1 MIKGSGNIFEYKL
14 NENKVNFSNI
24 LESVLKNR
32 GINEIREFLNPNESH
47 VESMKLYDNV
57 DIAVEKIFNHLKD
70 DSKIS
75 IVVDE
80 DADGYTS
87 FATIYQYL
95 CDLKINFH
103 SKSKITYLIHSSK
116 KHGLTDEMMIKIE
129 QENPKLVIIPDA
141 SSNDYEQHFQLHKK
155 NIDII
160 VLDHHEAEKYSEY
173 AIVINN
179 QLSDRV
185 TNKTLTGVGIVYKFC
200 KHIDEKL
207 SLNFAD
213 KYLDLVSVGMI
224 ADSCDLRNLESRF
237 FVLKGIE
244 QLEKGKNYNK
254 LISALIQKRS
264 YSMKNKVTIL
274 GIGFYINPLINS
286 IIRCG
291 TIEEKKL
298 LLEAFINSDR
308 TLKDKIRG
316 KGEVE
321 LSVQEYVVRLAEKCK
336 RKQDKSVNDSLNEL
350 TLQIDKF
357 NLYDNGIVVVNGT
370 GIVENNLT
378 GLVANKIASSY
389 QKPCLVLRS
398 NNDEVSGSG
407 RGFEK
412 SGIND
417 FKEWCNTTKLFEFA
431 RGHSN
436 AFGVKI
442 NNKNINDLYKVISEI
457 KTSDK
462 LIYHVD
468 GEFNEQ
474 TLTKYIINSVAE
486 YDYIWGNSV
495 DEPLFVIKDIKINK
509 DDISL
514 LGANKNTL
522 KFKFKE
528 IDIIK
533 FKSSEDEYNELKC
546 NDTISLTAIV
556 KFNINDYNGN
566 KYPQIKIEDMIYE
579 KANATFRF

>member
-47 VESMKLYDNV
+47 VEPMYLYDNV

-141 SSNDYEQHFQLHKK
+141 SSNDYEQHFQLHNK

-185 TNKTLTGVGIVYKFC
+185 TNKTLTGVGVVYKFC

-213 KYLDLVSVGMI
+213 KYLDLVSIGMI

-244 QLEKGKNYNK
+244 QIEKGKNYNK

-274 GIGFYINPLINS
+274 GIGFYVNPLINS

-298 LLEAFINSDR
+298 LLEALIESNK
-308 TLKDKIRG
+308 TLKDTIRG

-321 LSVQEYVVRLAEKCK
+321 LSIQDYVVRLAEKCK
-336 RKQDKSVNDSLNEL
+336 RRQDESVNDSLNEL
-350 TLQIDKF
+350 ITQIDKYG
-357 NLYDNGIVVVNGT
+357 LHKHGIIIANGT
-370 GIVENNLT
+370 DIVETNLT
-378 GLVANKIASSY
+378 GLVANKIASNY
-389 QKPCLVLRS
+389 HKPCLVLRS
-398 NNDEVSGSG
+398 DKDVLSGSG

-417 FKEWCNTTKLFEFA
+417 FKEWCNTSKLFEFA
-431 RGHSN
+431 QGHSN

-442 NNKNINDLYKVISEI
+442 NNKNINDLYKTVSEI
-457 KTSDK
+457 KTTDK
-462 LIYHVD
+462 LVYHVD
-468 GEFNEQ
+468 GEFSEE
-474 TLTKYIINSVAE
+474 TLNKYIINSVAE
-486 YDYIWGNSV
+486 YNHIWGNSV
-495 DEPLFVIKDIKINK
+495 DEPLFAIKDIKINK
-509 DDISL
+509 NDIYL
-514 LGANKNTL
+514 LGVNKNTL
-522 KFKFKE
+522 KFKFKGM
-528 IDIIK
+528 DIIK
-533 FKSSEDEYNELKC
+533 FKSSEEEYNKLKC
-546 NDTISLTAIV
+546 NDAISLTAIV
-556 KFNINDYNGN
+556 KFNINEYNDN
-566 KYPQIKIEDMIYE
+566 KYPQMIIEDMMYE
-579 KANATFRF
+579 KANNIFRF